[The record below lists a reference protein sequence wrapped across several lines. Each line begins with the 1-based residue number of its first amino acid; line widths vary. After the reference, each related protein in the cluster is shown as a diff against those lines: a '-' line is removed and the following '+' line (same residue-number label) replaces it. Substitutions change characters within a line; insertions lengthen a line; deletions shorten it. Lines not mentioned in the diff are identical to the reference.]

1 MVTYDSIAADSAVNE
16 QMYLWN
22 NDKDDFILADG
33 KQGLQPF
40 RYYLQYIEKSNGE
53 VEKHESTDW
62 GRTQTEAADSTS
74 QQAARRLV
82 ARRAPLSTL
91 TAEGWQPIILDPRE
105 SQEVTAEMLEDYDIL
120 CLWDLYDQKAD
131 NNQCAV
137 SVIYVPVTAGFN
149 LPYFAPLL
157 VRAKHAD
164 AKPLV
169 TEQMA
174 REIDALLTVYE
185 EGVEQDE
192 IAEALEKYHY
202 WGSTF
207 NGRYDVW
214 PCTLPENDSEL
225 NEYGALAF
233 ANKGDGN
240 YFSRVP
246 ASDSYTMQ
254 PMSYCFTAYDAK
266 TFENL
271 PLANDRIEIVVMDIP
286 AEILGVE
293 TIDTR
298 NMRDRRMSGNTYN
311 LNGQKVSDSY
321 RGIVIKNG
329 RKIRR

>member
-1 MVTYDSIAADSAVNE
+1 M
-16 QMYLWN
+16 
-22 NDKDDFILADG
+22 
-33 KQGLQPF
+33 QPF
-40 RYYLQYIEKSNGE
+40 RYYLQYTTKGTGNIVKYED
-53 VEKHESTDW
+53 TDW
-62 GRTQTEAADSTS
+62 GRSQATAADSTS
-74 QQAARRLV
+74 QANAKRLV
-82 ARRAPLSTL
+82 VRRAPLSTL
-91 TAEGWQPIILDPRE
+91 TAEGWQAIVLNPRR

-137 SVIYVPVTAGFN
+137 SVIYVPVPGDIE
-149 LPYFAPLL
+149 LPYLVPLL

-169 TEQMA
+169 TEQTA
-174 REIDALLTVYE
+174 RDIDALWAE
-185 EGVEQDE
+185 AVEQVGEEEMESMFDE
-192 IAEALEKYHY
+192 FHY
-202 WGSTF
+202 WCSTF
-207 NGRYDVW
+207 GGRYDVW
-214 PCTLPENDSEL
+214 PFSMPEKDSVL

-254 PMSYCFTAYDAK
+254 PMSYCFTAYDAR

-271 PLANDRIEIVVMDIP
+271 PLANDRIEIVVMELP
-286 AEILGVE
+286 KEVLGVE
-293 TIDTR
+293 TIDTH
-298 NMRDRRMSGNTYN
+298 NMQDSRMSGNTYN